1 MKKKVYAVLFI
12 IFVLAAGIAGYHVI
26 SDQLDYKQS
35 NDYYQSLSD
44 AYVQTVVPEAET
56 DEPRSGAGLLS
67 FLLPASA
74 QAEDLD
80 ILSEPELLDEYISP
94 EESSD
99 QEKAEEEEYISGE
112 FEDEIVIRTTTDQAP
127 IRLNFNGMLS
137 ENPDVV
143 GWIYCEGTPINYP
156 VLQAEDNKKYLD
168 TQPNG
173 EKSRNGSIFLD
184 CLCSPDFSS
193 DNSLIYGHNRKDVMF
208 ASLFDYAKKGYY
220 EEHPVMWLLTPD
232 VDYKVD
238 LIASFVCNASDWVY
252 TIGFDDEKAQ
262 ESFLRSC
269 LRASDFKTA
278 FTPESSDR
286 LITLSTCNSNYD
298 GARYVVVGV
307 LSRCVK

>member
-56 DEPRSGAGLLS
+56 DEPRSGAGFLS

-74 QAEDLD
+74 QAEEADPGELYADLSD
-80 ILSEPELLDEYISP
+80 LEEPE
-94 EESSD
+94 EET
-99 QEKAEEEEYISGE
+99 EPLSGE
-112 FEDEIVIRTTTDQAP
+112 LEDENVIRTTTDQAP

-184 CLCSPDFSS
+184 CLCNPDFSS

-262 ESFLRSC
+262 ESFFRSC

-278 FTPESSDR
+278 FTPESGDR